1 MTTDLQIVADAK
13 ADGFMDCLAMRNALG
28 WDKPKANGTYYSS
41 MGVAY
46 RWLREA
52 GEETVYLIP
61 DGYTDVPKTKR
72 TGCYPDVFARV
83 LAYKEA
89 VYARRRHTE
98 WHYAMREAVHARE
111 QEGAITKNMNWD
123 VYIEALGPE
132 PEYIPSVL
140 EVVED
145 QRADAL
151 ATACREYT
159 GPVNRKGYPKRRPF
173 AVHLRAYTPHYF
185 QRSDV
190 KDAWD
195 TRNEPA
201 VKDE

>member
-1 MTTDLQIVADAK
+1 MTTDQQIVADAK
-13 ADGFMDCLAMRNALG
+13 ANGFMDCLAIRDALG
-28 WDKPKANGTYYSS
+28 WDKPKANGSYYSS
-41 MGVAY
+41 MEVAY
-46 RWLREA
+46 RWIREA
-52 GEETVYLIP
+52 GEETVWLIP
-61 DGYTDVPKTKR
+61 DGYSDVPKSKR
-72 TGCYPDVFARV
+72 TGCYPGPFARV

-89 VYARRRHTE
+89 YYGRLRHTE
-98 WHYAMREAVHARE
+98 WHYAKRTAEEARE

-123 VYIEALGPE
+123 VYIEGLGPE

-173 AVHLRAYTPHYF
+173 AVHLRTYTPHYF
-185 QRSDV
+185 QRAAV
-190 KDAWD
+190 KAAWD
-195 TRNEPA
+195 SR
-201 VKDE
+201 D

>member
-28 WDKPKANGTYYSS
+28 WDKPKANGNPYSS

-89 VYARRRHTE
+89 YYGQAAAHRVALRDARGRARPGAGRRDHQE
-98 WHYAMREAVHARE
+98 YELGRVH
-111 QEGAITKNMNWD
+111 
-123 VYIEALGPE
+123 
-132 PEYIPSVL
+132 
-140 EVVED
+140 
-145 QRADAL
+145 
-151 ATACREYT
+151 
-159 GPVNRKGYPKRRPF
+159 RRPG
-173 AVHLRAYTPHYF
+173 AGAGVHPERAGS
-185 QRSDV
+185 R
-190 KDAWD
+190 
-195 TRNEPA
+195 
-201 VKDE
+201 

>member
-1 MTTDLQIVADAK
+1 MYLLPE
-13 ADGFMDCLAMRNALG
+13 DGIGYYIDGGRVTI
-28 WDKPKANGTYYSS
+28 PKA
-41 MGVAY
+41 
-46 RWLREA
+46 R
-52 GEETVYLIP
+52 
-61 DGYTDVPKTKR
+61 R

-83 LAYKEA
+83 LAVKEA
-89 VYARRRHTE
+89 YYARLRYTE
-98 WHYAMREAVHARE
+98 WHYAKRHAVAARE

-123 VYIEALGPE
+123 VYIEGLGPE

-140 EVVED
+140 EKVDKE
-145 QRADAL
+145 RADAL
-151 ATACREYT
+151 TTACREYT

-173 AVHLRAYTPHYF
+173 AEHLRAYTPHYF
-185 QRSDV
+185 QRADV